1 MECSSF
7 TSCPRLGTLFP
18 GTDTH
23 RGLLL
28 ALSFPSFIDVLPLLI
43 SGGTWSSG
51 AGLQGG
57 QLAGVLAS
65 LPRLGV
71 RLRGLCVLGGTY
83 PPAGVD
89 QHREIRA
96 QELASQ
102 AQCFTMFMAPSKSS
116 SEAARLIFLLSG
128 SSRVRQGK

>member
-7 TSCPRLGTLFP
+7 TSCPLLGTLFP
-18 GTDTH
+18 GTDIH

-43 SGGTWSSG
+43 LRGAWSSG
-51 AGLQGG
+51 ADLQGG

-71 RLRGLCVLGGTY
+71 RLKGLCVLGGTY
-83 PPAGVD
+83 PAAGVD
-89 QHREIRA
+89 QQREIQA
-96 QELASQ
+96 QEFA
-102 AQCFTMFMAPSKSS
+102 
-116 SEAARLIFLLSG
+116 
-128 SSRVRQGK
+128 